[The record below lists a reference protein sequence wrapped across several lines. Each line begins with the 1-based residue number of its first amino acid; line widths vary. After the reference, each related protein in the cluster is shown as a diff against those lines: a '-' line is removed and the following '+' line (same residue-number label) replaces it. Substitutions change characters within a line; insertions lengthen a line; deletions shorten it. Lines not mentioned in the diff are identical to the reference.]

1 MNDSNLFMALAI
13 AVGVSA
19 VMVWPFGGSD
29 DGIAA
34 AIVIEFGIIFAVA
47 FAVSFGII
55 YALDKYLRPKTAK
68 SATDTGSK

>member
-19 VMVWPFGGSD
+19 VTVWPFGGPD
-29 DGIAA
+29 NATAGATA
-34 AIVIEFGIIFAVA
+34 IEFGIIFAVA

-55 YALDKYLRPKTAK
+55 YALDKYLRPKTAE
-68 SATDTGSK
+68 SATDTGAK